1 MSRTGPTFAKSLMV
15 AMKNQ
20 SMACN
25 KLSYELEKRPSLVFF
40 VPSLD
45 GGIGRVT
52 ALLALGM
59 QASGENV
66 EVWSAAPQSGYANEL
81 ERTLTVKCLGD
92 GSVSSSLFP
101 LMRELRTRAPTT
113 LISASFHANC
123 IALVA
128 SIFTRTP
135 TKYAIADHPSVDAA
149 LQELSLL
156 KRILWRIL
164 ILLLYPLADR
174 HIAVSRGV
182 AKAMSK
188 YGGINT
194 SRIAVIPNPVISDEI
209 FGLGSIRVQHPFFD
223 LEEPVVLYVGRLSYE
238 KDIPNLIHA
247 FKKVQDQIPSQLI
260 IVGDG
265 PDRLMLEQLV
275 QQHHLGSNVSFVGH
289 QANPYPYFAQSDL
302 FVLSSTREGLPTV
315 LIEALAFGMKVVS
328 TDCPSGPREILN
340 DGAYGQL
347 VRPRDSDALAH
358 SIISSLKSPRPTVPK
373 LLFDQYKVES
383 AVSAYTKTAFSQ

>member
-1 MSRTGPTFAKSLMV
+1 
-15 AMKNQ
+15 
-20 SMACN
+20 MAC
-25 KLSYELEKRPSLVFF
+25 STSRYEPDKKPSLVFF

-52 ALLALGM
+52 TLLALGM
-59 QASGENV
+59 QASGEHV
-66 EVWSAAPQSGYANEL
+66 EVWSAAPQSGYANKL
-81 ERTLTVKCLGD
+81 ERTLTVKYLGD

-101 LMRELRTRAPTT
+101 LMRGIRTRAPIT

-123 IALVA
+123 VALVA

-164 ILLLYPLADR
+164 ILLLYPLADK
-174 HIAVSRGV
+174 HIAVSKGV

-188 YGGINT
+188 YGGINK
-194 SRIAVIPNPVISDEI
+194 SKIVVIPNPVITNEI
-209 FGLGSIRVQHPFFD
+209 FDLGSIRVQHPFFD
-223 LEEPVVLYVGRLSYE
+223 LKEPVVLYVGRLSYE

-302 FVLSSTREGLPTV
+302 FVLSSIREGLPTV
-315 LIEALAFGMKVVS
+315 LIEALALGMKVVS

-347 VRPRDSDALAH
+347 VRPSDSDALAH
-358 SIISSLKSPRPTVPK
+358 SIISSLKSPSPSVPTSV
-373 LLFDQYKVES
+373 FEQYKVES
-383 AVSAYTKTAFSQ
+383 AVSAYTKIAFSQRC

>member
-1 MSRTGPTFAKSLMV
+1 MV

-25 KLSYELEKRPSLVFF
+25 KLSYELEKRLSFVFF

-52 ALLALGM
+52 ALLASGM

-81 ERTLTVKCLGD
+81 ERSLTVKYLGD
-92 GSVSSSLFP
+92 GSVSSSLIP

-164 ILLLYPLADR
+164 ILLLYPLADK

-194 SRIAVIPNPVISDEI
+194 SRIAVIPNPVISEQI

-247 FKKVQDQIPSQLI
+247 FKKVQDQIPSKLI

-275 QQHHLGSNVSFVGH
+275 HQHHLGRNVSFVGH

-358 SIISSLKSPRPTVPK
+358 SIISSLKNPHPTVPK

>member
-1 MSRTGPTFAKSLMV
+1 
-15 AMKNQ
+15 
-20 SMACN
+20 
-25 KLSYELEKRPSLVFF
+25 
-40 VPSLD
+40 
-45 GGIGRVT
+45 
-52 ALLALGM
+52 M

-81 ERTLTVKCLGD
+81 ERTLTVKYLGD

-123 IALVA
+123 IALLA

-164 ILLLYPLADR
+164 ILLLYPLADK
-174 HIAVSRGV
+174 HIAVSKGV

-209 FGLGSIRVQHPFFD
+209 FDLGSIGYSTHFLTSKNRSFFTLAD
-223 LEEPVVLYVGRLSYE
+223 CHMKKISLILSMHL
-238 KDIPNLIHA
+238 KRFRIR
-247 FKKVQDQIPSQLI
+247 S
-260 IVGDG
+260 
-265 PDRLMLEQLV
+265 
-275 QQHHLGSNVSFVGH
+275 HHN
-289 QANPYPYFAQSDL
+289 
-302 FVLSSTREGLPTV
+302 
-315 LIEALAFGMKVVS
+315 
-328 TDCPSGPREILN
+328 
-340 DGAYGQL
+340 
-347 VRPRDSDALAH
+347 
-358 SIISSLKSPRPTVPK
+358 SSL
-373 LLFDQYKVES
+373 S
-383 AVSAYTKTAFSQ
+383 AMALTD

>member
-1 MSRTGPTFAKSLMV
+1 MLHISPTFARSLMV
-15 AMKNQ
+15 AMNKQ
-20 SMACN
+20 HMACN
-25 KLSYELEKRPSLVFF
+25 KLSSEFEKKPRLVFF

-52 ALLALGM
+52 TLLASGM

-81 ERTLTVKCLGD
+81 ERTLTVKYLGD

-101 LMRELRTRAPTT
+101 LMRELRTRAPVT

-123 IALVA
+123 VAIVA
-128 SIFTRTP
+128 SIFTCTP

-164 ILLLYPLADR
+164 ILLLYPLADK
-174 HIAVSRGV
+174 HIAVSKGV

-188 YGGINT
+188 YGGINA
-194 SRIAVIPNPVISDEI
+194 SKIAVIPNPVISDEI
-209 FGLGSIRVQHPFFD
+209 FDLGSIRVQHPFFD
-223 LEEPVVLYVGRLSYE
+223 LKEPVILYVGRLSYE

-247 FKKVQDQIPSQLI
+247 FKKVQDEIPSQLI

-265 PDRLMLEQLV
+265 PDRIMLEQLV
-275 QQHHLGSNVSFVGH
+275 HQKHLGSKVSFVGH
-289 QANPYPYFAQSDL
+289 KANPYPYFGKSDL

-347 VRPRDSDALAH
+347 VRPRDSDALAQ
-358 SIISSLKSPRPTVPK
+358 SIISSIKSPSPTVPK
-373 LLFDQYKVES
+373 LLFEQYKVEA
-383 AVSAYTKTAFSQ
+383 AVSAYAKTAFTQ